1 MQIIDALIPLV
12 VLIAMGYVLKRY
24 RFLTVEF
31 WQGAERLN
39 YWILFPVLLFSS
51 LSHRSF

>member
-24 RFLTVEF
+24 RFLTVEL
-31 WQGAERLN
+31 WS
-39 YWILFPVLLFSS
+39 LL
-51 LSHRSF
+51 

>member
-24 RFLTVEF
+24 RFLNF
-31 WQGAERLN
+31 GKALKD
-39 YWILFPVLLFSS
+39 
-51 LSHRSF
+51 